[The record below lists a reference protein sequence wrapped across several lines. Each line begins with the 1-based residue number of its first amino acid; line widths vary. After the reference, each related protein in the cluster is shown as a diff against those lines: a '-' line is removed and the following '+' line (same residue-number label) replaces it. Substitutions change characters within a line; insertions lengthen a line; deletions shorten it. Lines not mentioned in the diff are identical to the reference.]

1 MLAFSVQIRHVMK
14 PLGCFTVCDVCD
26 TKFWPFWSD
35 TAQFDDFT
43 TIFAQGTHAMVL
55 FQVTITSEL
64 LSGEVFKFLSLFKQI
79 CTNLKLKT

>member
-26 TKFWPFWSD
+26 TKFWLFWSD

-43 TIFAQGTHAMVL
+43 TIFTQGTHVMVL
-55 FQVTITSEL
+55 F
-64 LSGEVFKFLSLFKQI
+64 
-79 CTNLKLKT
+79 